1 MMEVSTRPKIQWEKL
16 PLGQRKKWWTSLWF
30 TVSVII
36 LIELISNLWG
46 KITPI
51 AFLWLGSAVAWSAY
65 RDGLRIG
72 LLNGVI
78 TSAYL
83 TYLSLFILP
92 IESWAQK
99 ITIAISGITCMFL
112 LASLLGRQQEQTA
125 KITQQFERVHQEMEE
140 QVKESGDLLC
150 IANEFLQQE
159 IGDRVCAEDALVVSE
174 TRLRLL
180 MEAIPLLICY
190 VDAKQLYMFGN
201 QQYELL
207 VSKYTLNLEGK
218 HLRDVLGKSN
228 YEQMRLGIETALSG
242 ERVIDQQIFTIQ
254 QGKTVEVHL
263 NLIPHFGSNMQVL
276 GFFTLAQDLTEY
288 KLAQLN

>member
-1 MMEVSTRPKIQWEKL
+1 
-16 PLGQRKKWWTSLWF
+16 
-30 TVSVII
+30 
-36 LIELISNLWG
+36 
-46 KITPI
+46 
-51 AFLWLGSAVAWSAY
+51 
-65 RDGLRIG
+65 
-72 LLNGVI
+72 
-78 TSAYL
+78 
-83 TYLSLFILP
+83 
-92 IESWAQK
+92 
-99 ITIAISGITCMFL
+99 MFL

-125 KITQQFERVHQEMEE
+125 KITQQFERVHQELEE
-140 QVKESGDLLC
+140 QVKESSDLLC

-190 VDAKQLYMFGN
+190 VDAKQLYLFGN

-207 VSKYTLNLEGK
+207 FSKYSLNLEGK

-228 YEQMRLGIETALSG
+228 YEQMKLGIETALSG
-242 ERVIDQQIFTIQ
+242 ERVIDQQILTVQ